1 MRLNQIR
8 DLIAVSEAGSLRAA
22 ARRIGV
28 SQPAMSKSLA
38 ELEREFQAQLL
49 TRTSRG
55 VALTAA
61 GRAFV
66 ARARVVQ
73 GELRKVEEDL
83 AALRGGTEGTVA
95 FGVGPALGLPLIPGA
110 MARFRAERPR
120 ARVRIR
126 EGMRDALLPLVRDET
141 LDFSITEKRADTT
154 EPGIHF
160 RLLFRLELAVAAR
173 KGHRLARAT
182 SLSDLSDAPWLVFY
196 PPGSGGALE
205 MAFDAAGLPPPNAAV
220 HCESYVTALALIART
235 DLLGL
240 VPPEIIEEPMASRYI
255 QRIPIRETM
264 PRPRIGIFTRA
275 DTPLSPTA
283 ALMMQALV
291 SVARSRARR

>member
-22 ARRIGV
+22 ARRIGI

-73 GELRKVEEDL
+73 AELRKVEEDL

-95 FGVGPALGLPLIPGA
+95 FGIGSPMALSLMPGA
-110 MARFRAERPR
+110 MVRFRKEHPR

-126 EGMRDALLPLVRDET
+126 EGMRHAFLPLVRDET
-141 LDFSITEKRADTT
+141 LDFAVSELVEAS
-154 EPGIHF
+154 EPGLQF
-160 RLLFRLELAVAAR
+160 RPLFRLELAIAAR
-173 KGHRLARAT
+173 KGHPLARAR
-182 SLSDLSDAPWLVFY
+182 SLSDLVEAPWLIFY
-196 PPGSGGALE
+196 PPGAGGALE
-205 MAFDAAGLPPPNAAV
+205 RAFSAAGLPPPNGVV
-220 HCESYVTALALIART
+220 HCESYAGALALIART

-240 VPPEIIEEPMASRYI
+240 IPPEIIEEPMAHRYLQHI
-255 QRIPIRETM
+255 HVREAI
-264 PRPRIGIFTRA
+264 PRPRMGIFMRA

-291 SVARSRARR
+291 SAARSRVKR

>member
-1 MRLNQIR
+1 
-8 DLIAVSEAGSLRAA
+8 
-22 ARRIGV
+22 
-28 SQPAMSKSLA
+28 MSKSLA
-38 ELEREFQAQLL
+38 QLEGEFQAQLL

-66 ARARVVQ
+66 ARAPRSFRESC
-73 GELRKVEEDL
+73 GRSRKTWRRS
-83 AALRGGTEGTVA
+83 RGGTEGTVA
-95 FGVGPALGLPLIPGA
+95 FGIGPALGLPLIPGA

-126 EGMRDALLPLVRDET
+126 EGMRDVLLPLVRDET
-141 LDFSITEKRADTT
+141 LDFAITEKRADTT

-160 RLLFRLELAVAAR
+160 RLLFRLELVVAAR

-182 SLSDLSDAPWLVFY
+182 SLSDLANASWLFFY

-205 MAFDAAGLPPPNAAV
+205 MAFGAAGLSPPNAVV
-220 HCESYVTALALIART
+220 HCESYVTALTLIART

-240 VPPEIIEEPMASRYI
+240 VPPEIIEEPMASRYL
-255 QRIPIRETM
+255 QRIPIRESM
-264 PRPRIGIFTRA
+264 PRPIIGIFTRA

-291 SVARSRARR
+291 GVARSRARR

>member
-22 ARRIGV
+22 ARRIGI

-73 GELRKVEEDL
+73 AELRKVEEDL

-95 FGVGPALGLPLIPGA
+95 FGIGPALGLPLMPGA
-110 MARFRAERPR
+110 MVRFRAERPG

-126 EGMRDALLPLVRDET
+126 EGMRNALLPLVRDET
-141 LDFSITEKRADTT
+141 LDFAVTELAEAT

-160 RLLFRLELAVAAR
+160 RPLFRLELAVAAR
-173 KGHRLARAT
+173 KGHPLARAT
-182 SLSDLSDAPWLVFY
+182 SLSDLAEAPWLFFY

-205 MAFDAAGLPPPNAAV
+205 RAFVAAGLSSPNGVV
-220 HCESYVTALALIART
+220 HCEFYITALALIAQT

-240 VPPEIIEEPMASRYI
+240 VPPEIIEQPMAHRYI
-255 QRIPIRETM
+255 QRIHV
-264 PRPRIGIFTRA
+264 PRA
-275 DTPLSPTA
+275 
-283 ALMMQALV
+283 
-291 SVARSRARR
+291 SRALESESSRGPTRLCRRRRRS